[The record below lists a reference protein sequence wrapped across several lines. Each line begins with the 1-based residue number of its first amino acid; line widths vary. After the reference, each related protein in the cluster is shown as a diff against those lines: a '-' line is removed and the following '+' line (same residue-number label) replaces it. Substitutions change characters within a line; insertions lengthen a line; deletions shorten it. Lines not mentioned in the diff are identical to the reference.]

1 MKTFE
6 TMKHNIPEG
15 ATHYYH
21 SCSGYG
27 WVKKEPCATG
37 RDKSFI
43 WDGGKWVRGV
53 VVSYVVKPIPKIPT
67 ETPEEKGALDAIK
80 QVEWDGEGLPPVGV
94 ECEIY
99 CPVNPVSPDGDKHWA
114 KTEIVAIIDCGFGAN
129 TTVVYKTGWSGDW
142 YVDAHPSD
150 LLRFRKPETPEANKA
165 REAVENLHDA
175 SQQAESLALRET
187 LAHETLDKSVDEQL
201 KTYRYEKV
209 EASEAVYWFTKT
221 NDALFA
227 EPDSSQQYD
236 DLQHYIYNLD
246 ECGSS
251 SLYRRIEVTER
262 NEFIEKSCEI
272 IRTSAKEDILII
284 GKMFDAGC
292 RFVNGKG

>member
-15 ATHYYH
+15 ATHYRDE
-21 SCSGYG
+21 SDDFRFS
-27 WVKKEPCATG
+27 WVMFG
-37 RDKSFI
+37 
-43 WDGGKWVRGV
+43 DGGALNVYTTALGWCRFNHSKFEDK
-53 VVSYVVKPIPKIPT
+53 VKPIPKIPT
-67 ETPEEKGALDAIK
+67 ETKEDKEALD
-80 QVEWDGEGLPPVGV
+80 E
-94 ECEIY
+94 
-99 CPVNPVSPDGDKHWA
+99 
-114 KTEIVAIIDCGFGAN
+114 
-129 TTVVYKTGWSGDW
+129 
-142 YVDAHPSD
+142 
-150 LLRFRKPETPEANKA
+150 
-165 REAVENLHDA
+165 
-175 SQQAESLALRET
+175 
-187 LAHETLDKSVDEQL
+187 